1 MEELI
6 IIGGG
11 LAGCE
16 AAWQASRY
24 GINIHLFE
32 MRPEQTTP
40 AHLTGDLAEL
50 VCSNSLGSMMPDRP
64 SGLLLEE
71 LKTLNSLLI
80 NCAIQSSIPAGGA
93 LALDRRDFSRLVS
106 EKIDNDPYIQVHRK
120 PMNVIPDVP
129 TICASGPLT
138 SPELSRVLTDFLG
151 MGHLFFY
158 DAIAPI
164 IEYESIDTSIAFRAS
179 RFNRNLQEEGDY
191 LNCPMNADEYHG
203 FVNALVKAER
213 AKLKTFEIAI
223 TTGVNAGSGYF
234 EGCLPVEIMAER
246 GTEALAFGPMRPIGL
261 HDPRTGQRPYAVVQ
275 LRQDNLAG
283 NLYNMVGFQTNL
295 THPEQE
301 RVFKLIP
308 GLQNA
313 RFVRFGQMHRN
324 TFLASPLILE
334 PTLQYRKRPD
344 LFFAGQLAGVEGYM
358 GSIATGLVAGINAA
372 RIIKKENAVV
382 FPTETMI
389 GALCQYISNAEAKT
403 FQPMKANFGLLP
415 PLPRVFRN
423 KKDKKAAFVQ
433 RSLTALKSFSE
444 NLK

>member
-16 AAWQASRY
+16 AAWQASRF
-24 GINIHLFE
+24 GINVHLFE

-40 AHLTGDLAEL
+40 AHLTEDLAEL

-80 NCAIQSSIPAGGA
+80 DCAIHSSIPAGGA
-93 LALDRRDFSRLVS
+93 LALDRREFSRLVS
-106 EKIDNDPYIQVHRK
+106 EKIDDDPHIQVHRK
-120 PMNVIPDVP
+120 PMTIIPDVP

-138 SPELSRVLTDFLG
+138 SPELSRALTDYLG

-164 IEYESIDTSIAFRAS
+164 VEFESIDTTIAFRAS
-179 RFNRNLQEEGDY
+179 RFDRSLQGDGDY
-191 LNCPMNADEYHG
+191 LNCPLTADEYHS
-203 FVNALVKAER
+203 FVDALLKAER
-213 AKLKTFEIAI
+213 ASLRTFENAV
-223 TTGVNAGSGYF
+223 TNGVNAGSGYF
-234 EGCLPVEIMAER
+234 EGCLPIEIMAER

-261 HDPRTGQRPYAVVQ
+261 RDPRMDQRPYAVVQ

-295 THPEQE
+295 IYHEQE
-301 RVFKLIP
+301 KVFRMIP

-324 TFLASPLILE
+324 TFLVSPLILE

-372 RIIKKENAVV
+372 RIIRKKQALT

-389 GALCQYISNAEAKT
+389 GALCQYLACAEANT

-415 PLPRVFRN
+415 PLPRVIRN
-423 KKDKKAAFVQ
+423 KKEKKDAFAQ